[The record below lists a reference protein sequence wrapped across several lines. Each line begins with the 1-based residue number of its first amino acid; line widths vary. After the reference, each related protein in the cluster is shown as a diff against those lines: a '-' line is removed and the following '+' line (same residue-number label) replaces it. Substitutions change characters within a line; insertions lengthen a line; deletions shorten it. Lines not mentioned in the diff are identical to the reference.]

1 MSALDIMRTRR
12 SVRSFLDEPVS
23 DEDAVKILD
32 AARLAPSG
40 GNRQRWRFIYIN
52 DDRVLR
58 MVKGCCPGFY
68 GDAPAAIVA
77 GLEHEEGAFGGAGYE
92 GVVGVLDIGFA
103 AENILLAAHALGL
116 GGCAIASFNAGCLSR
131 VLNLPGGF
139 RPVLVISLGH
149 PDRQPPMPDKKRLS
163 EIVYVNEWGGEWGRL
178 GDTG

>member
-1 MSALDIMRTRR
+1 MSALDIIMTRR

-23 DEDAVKILD
+23 DEDAIRILD

-68 GDAPAAIVA
+68 GSATAAIVA
-77 GLEHEEGAFGGAGYE
+77 GLEYEEGAFGGAGYE

-116 GGCAIASFNAGCLSR
+116 GGCAIASFNAGCISK
-131 VLNLPGGF
+131 VLNLPEGF
-139 RPVLVISLGH
+139 RPVLAISLGH
-149 PDRQPPMPDKKRLS
+149 PAQQPPMPDKKRLS
-163 EIVYVNEWGGEWGRL
+163 EIVYINEWGREWGRL
-178 GDTG
+178 GDAG